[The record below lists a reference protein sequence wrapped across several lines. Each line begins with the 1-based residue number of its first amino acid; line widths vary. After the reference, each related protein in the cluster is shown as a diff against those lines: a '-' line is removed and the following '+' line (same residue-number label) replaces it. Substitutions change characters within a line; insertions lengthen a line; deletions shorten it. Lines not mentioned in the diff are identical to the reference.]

1 MRQDIRHGH
10 QATRQGCP
18 SPAETTGSL
27 QNSPRDTG
35 AAKALDKVTDDRREA
50 GRTAPGADVR

>member
-10 QATRQGCP
+10 QATRQGYP

-27 QNSPRDTG
+27 PYSPRDAG
-35 AAKALDKVTDDRREA
+35 AAKALDKMTEERREA